1 MSVFIILI
9 CCTSNKENFESKNSS
24 TLCQVIFCNCNKM
37 SDRTGQ
43 NKLEGCMFQT
53 PGLVP
58 RLKMCRTSMCTNYI
72 SNKSIELTDWHMIGI
87 LLQIFPLKKVLQII
101 ITCYLNYC
109 TNKLTLTFSSTFF
122 FSEINKEKY
131 VCVHKPQFI
140 TDTQQLCT

>member
-1 MSVFIILI
+1 
-9 CCTSNKENFESKNSS
+9 
-24 TLCQVIFCNCNKM
+24 
-37 SDRTGQ
+37 
-43 NKLEGCMFQT
+43 
-53 PGLVP
+53 
-58 RLKMCRTSMCTNYI
+58 
-72 SNKSIELTDWHMIGI
+72 MIGT

-131 VCVHKPQFI
+131 VWVHKPQFI